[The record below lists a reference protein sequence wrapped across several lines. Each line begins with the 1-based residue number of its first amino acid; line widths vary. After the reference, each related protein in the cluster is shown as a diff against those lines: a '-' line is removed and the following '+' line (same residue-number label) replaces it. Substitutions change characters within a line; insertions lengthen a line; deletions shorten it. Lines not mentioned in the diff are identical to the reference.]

1 MKSCGMFSVKLL
13 SFALAVILLAGCS
26 SNPSIPADTRTRMRS
41 VAVISMLGDEIHWK
55 LIGTTILTNKDSY
68 YPVSW
73 NIDEVI
79 RNSIVEKLTQSG
91 HECLAVKAS
100 LDKFYGSTIEYDS
113 QYRAY
118 EPFKLDRVTPQLSAV
133 LKARQVDAFI
143 LVTRRMESE
152 IQSGLPLYGYC
163 VYKRSF
169 LGLPAYV
176 KLSTAASLVVVDVR
190 TLSVTEKRFHLLQDI
205 ERGLWKDDFTQI
217 SESENKQIESI
228 LKNNLKN
235 KVLEAMSE
243 VGI

>member
-1 MKSCGMFSVKLL
+1 MKSCGALSVKLL
-13 SFALAVILLAGCS
+13 SLALGVMVLAGCS
-26 SNPSIPADTRTRMRS
+26 LNPSIPADTRARMRS

-55 LIGTTILTNKDSY
+55 LIGTTVFTNKDSY

-73 NIDEVI
+73 NIDELI
-79 RNSIVEKLTQSG
+79 RDSIVEKLNQSG

-118 EPFKLDRVTPQLSAV
+118 EPFKLDRVTPQLQAV
-133 LKARQVDAFI
+133 LKVRQVDAFV
-143 LVTRRMESE
+143 LVTRRMESDV
-152 IQSGLPLYGYC
+152 QSGLPLRGYC

-176 KLSTAASLVVVDVR
+176 KLSTAASLVVIDAR
-190 TLSVTEKRFHLLQDI
+190 TLNVTEKRFHLSQDI
-205 ERGLWKDDFTQI
+205 ERSLWKDDFTQL
-217 SESENKQIESI
+217 SESENRQIESI
-228 LKNNLKN
+228 LKTSLKC